1 MSAISW
7 FRLPRGRVWHVALGA
22 RGLCGERLPVRG
34 GEWQPNLPPM
44 RARVCSECVD
54 ADLRLRDNISQALDR
69 RDVPLPMGDDQVV
82 DAEIVDD
89 GDGWHGN
96 SSVVIVEGEPVV
108 IGGEARLISFGP
120 STGESVFP
128 FAGVSVIS
136 GEPVGAFPIVNGT
149 VTGEITVDDVDG
161 KLAAA
166 IADIDQGGTLEAG
179 FDPDGDE
186 IVYDPDGDPDRSA
199 EHGPSV
205 ADLAD
210 QLRAARAEP

>member
-1 MSAISW
+1 MSNSISW
-7 FRLPRGRVWHVALGA
+7 FRLPRGRVWHVALGGL
-22 RGLCGERLPVRG
+22 GLCGERLPARG
-34 GEWQPNLPPM
+34 GEWQPNLPPFG
-44 RARVCSECVD
+44 ARPCSECVAVTEKV
-54 ADLRLRDNISQALDR
+54 ADTIAIAQGLRDAK
-69 RDVPLPMGDDQVV
+69 LPDDGIV

-89 GDGWHGN
+89 GDGWVDN

-120 STGESVFP
+120 STGGSVFQTMRTRI
-128 FAGVSVIS
+128 AG
-136 GEPVGAFPIVNGT
+136 GT

-161 KLAAA
+161 RLAAA

-186 IVYDPDGDPDRSA
+186 IVYDADGDPDRSA